1 MLWVLPAM
9 VFLLLFCT
17 PSVLSEK
24 LSDNEIKAA
33 LVLKLPQFVTL
44 PDDLF
49 EDTRSE
55 LIIGVVGDKDFMASV
70 KKLHKGKRINGRRVK
85 LIVTQ
90 DADDLKQCHVVYVDT
105 STADLSENEIDR
117 LIELGA
123 MIISNNIDVASR
135 GGMVYLR
142 LKNNKYVIEINL
154 DVAERNKI
162 VFNSQLLRIA
172 TIVRD
177 KK

>member
-1 MLWVLPAM
+1 
-9 VFLLLFCT
+9 
-17 PSVLSEK
+17 
-24 LSDNEIKAA
+24 
-33 LVLKLPQFVTL
+33 
-44 PDDLF
+44 
-49 EDTRSE
+49 
-55 LIIGVVGDKDFMASV
+55 MASV